1 MSKMS
6 GYQKLAEL
14 MTKHSEVATFK
25 RFDFLNTLNILY
37 MQAELVHLEEELRDS
52 MREDL
57 ESGNSMLSES
67 SNEACT
73 SANVHRGEDTDTAN
87 TSNDGQAEATMEMR
101 PLSNLRMGFT
111 TEYSG
116 INERV
121 ESGRDWLFLANTNKS
136 STWGIMLKTRD
147 KLQEYSP
154 APPKIFSIY
163 LLKLFQMIRYCS
175 IRNLKLSIL
184 QIPVTSTS

>member
-6 GYQKLAEL
+6 GYKKLAEL

-37 MQAELVHLEEELRDS
+37 MQAELVHLEEEVRDS

-57 ESGNSMLSES
+57 ESGNSLLSES

-73 SANVHRGEDTDTAN
+73 SADVHRGEDMDTAD
-87 TSNDGQAEATMEMR
+87 TSNEGQAEATMEMR
-101 PLSNLRMGFT
+101 PLSDLRMGST

-136 STWGIMLKTRD
+136 STWGIMLKIRD
-147 KLQEYSP
+147 KLKEYSP
-154 APPKIFSIY
+154 APPK
-163 LLKLFQMIRYCS
+163 
-175 IRNLKLSIL
+175 
-184 QIPVTSTS
+184 

>member
-1 MSKMS
+1 MS

-14 MTKHSEVATFK
+14 MTKHSEAATFK

-57 ESGNSMLSES
+57 ESGNSMLYES

-73 SANVHRGEDTDTAN
+73 SANVHRGEDMDTAN

-147 KLQEYSP
+147 KLKEYSP